1 MLRKIKLRFPAI
13 AVIAIILTM
22 LAQPSLA
29 YYTTIGT
36 ATNVV
41 TSGNIT
47 LKIKEMTDQGT
58 PFPEEGV
65 YIIPGDVVSKV
76 VTVENV
82 CQHPFYLRVKI
93 VYGVDSQELSTEDC
107 FRLNINTQFWI
118 YHEGWYYYTGIVQPG
133 EETPHIFSQ
142 VEIVGAQVD
151 TGYLGSTLSL
161 SVIAQA
167 VQSENNPIENGDTT
181 TALGWPTEE

>member
-1 MLRKIKLRFPAI
+1 MLRKIKLRFLAI
-13 AVIAIILTM
+13 AAAAIVMSLLT
-22 LAQPSLA
+22 QGSLA
-29 YYTTIGT
+29 YYTVLGT
-36 ATNVV
+36 ATNIV

-76 VTVENV
+76 VTIENI
-82 CQHPFYLRVKI
+82 CDHPFYLRVKI
-93 VYGVDSQELSTEDC
+93 VYGINNQSLSAEDC
-107 FRLNINTQFWI
+107 FSLNINTQYWT
-118 YHEGWYYYTGIVQPG
+118 YHDGWYYYTGIVSPG
-133 EETPHIFSQ
+133 QETPHVFSN
-142 VEIVGAQVD
+142 VEIVGSKVD
-151 TGYLGSTLSL
+151 TSYIGSTMRL

-181 TALGWPTEE
+181 TALGWPAEE